1 MRYTVWEKN
10 KRFLKIEE
18 ITKPRGAEKS
28 QKTPGAHP
36 LINVQ
41 FNTCVNR
48 VEGLRIQC
56 KLGI

>member
-10 KRFLKIEE
+10 KRFFKIKE

-28 QKTPGAHP
+28 QKTPGTHL

-48 VEGLRIQC
+48 AEGLRIHC
-56 KLGI
+56 KLGT